1 MATVATRYEHS
12 SRARLAAT
20 AVMTTSACA
29 VVIAAGSLF
38 VAVGLSADQP
48 AAHLVA
54 DLAGALA
61 GPFDGW
67 LTLRTAAGAPDPERT
82 ALVNWGLAALG
93 YLVVG
98 RVLERLLG
106 D

>member
-29 VVIAAGSLF
+29 VVIAAGSPF
-38 VAVGLSADQP
+38 VAVGLSADQR
-48 AAHLVA
+48 AHLVA

-82 ALVNWGLAALG
+82 ALVNWGLPALG